1 MLTVRSCARA
11 RALWVRSPFDE
22 CNVWGYAV
30 LPEVDISCRTC
41 SHADQIIRLLSPQP
55 TWSSRLRWRLIF
67 TTGMVCSS
75 PEDTHASF
83 RPAGM
88 EWSKL
93 HCSGKVVPTYRR
105 ARRAVRRRATRGSAC
120 GHGGRSPV
128 SGIGGESSEF
138 MRAYTRQTD
147 QGSPII
153 LTLRGSRVTPLLTG
167 DGCRLGSCGGWARSR
182 CKCRGVLRFAV
193 GGDRR
198 MCMRSQ
204 LQSVSVV
211 LNISVVLK

>member
-75 PEDTHASF
+75 PEASPRQF
-83 RPAGM
+83 Q
-88 EWSKL
+88 
-93 HCSGKVVPTYRR
+93 
-105 ARRAVRRRATRGSAC
+105 ARRNGVVKAALLGQSGPDIQEGAAC
-120 GHGGRSPV
+120 GEEAGDEELGLRPLSRHGGRSPV
-128 SGIGGESSEF
+128 DTAF
-138 MRAYTRQTD
+138 
-147 QGSPII
+147 
-153 LTLRGSRVTPLLTG
+153 
-167 DGCRLGSCGGWARSR
+167 
-182 CKCRGVLRFAV
+182 FA
-193 GGDRR
+193 
-198 MCMRSQ
+198 
-204 LQSVSVV
+204 
-211 LNISVVLK
+211 N

>member
-75 PEDTHASF
+75 PEASPRQF
-83 RPAGM
+83 Q
-88 EWSKL
+88 
-93 HCSGKVVPTYRR
+93 
-105 ARRAVRRRATRGSAC
+105 ARRNGVVKAALLGQSGPDIQEGAAC
-120 GHGGRSPV
+120 GEEAGDEGL
-128 SGIGGESSEF
+128 GL
-138 MRAYTRQTD
+138 RQ
-147 QGSPII
+147 
-153 LTLRGSRVTPLLTG
+153 
-167 DGCRLGSCGGWARSR
+167 A
-182 CKCRGVLRFAV
+182 GVHRFREV
-193 GGDRR
+193 EG
-198 MCMRSQ
+198 
-204 LQSVSVV
+204 
-211 LNISVVLK
+211 